1 VTVFLD
7 PRAAEESVL
16 TSPSA
21 DRELAFFSATH
32 LIDGFA
38 KKTLSP
44 VDVTQAILRRLGRLE
59 PKLNAFTLRDPE
71 GALRAAQASE
81 ARWQKGEPL
90 GLLDGVPVTIKDLF
104 LTRGWPTL
112 RGSTLTNPDQP
123 WEEDAPPVARLRE
136 TGAVLLGKTTMPEY
150 GWKAL
155 GDSPLSGITRNPW
168 NLDHTPGGSSSG
180 AAAAIAAGLG
190 PLGLG
195 TDGGGSIR
203 IPCGFTGI
211 PGLKP
216 TFGRV
221 PAYPA
226 SPFGLLAH
234 TGPMART
241 VQDCALL
248 LTILTGAD
256 GRDPYALPRDG
267 ADYRAGLEDG
277 IKGLRI
283 AYSPRL
289 GYAANVH
296 PEVAAGVERAVKA
309 FSELGAEVEAVD
321 PGFADPRAAWLT
333 LWYSGAAKALG
344 HLTAEQRKRLDP
356 GLLVHVERGERLSAV
371 DFLTADVAR
380 TDLGRHM
387 MQFHQRHDLLITP
400 SVAVPALRVGTDLS
414 DPQRDKEWIDWT
426 PFSYP
431 FNLTRQPAASVPCG
445 LTTAGLPIGLQ
456 IVGRLYEDATVLRA
470 ARAFERSYPAPRPA
484 LD

>member
-1 VTVFLD
+1 
-7 PRAAEESVL
+7 L

-21 DRELAFFSATH
+21 DRELAFLSATH

-44 VDVTQAILRRLGRLE
+44 VDVTQAILRRLERLE
-59 PKLNAFTLRDPE
+59 PKLNAFTLRNPE
-71 GALRAAQASE
+71 GALESARASE
-81 ARWQKGEPL
+81 ARWQKGEPV

-112 RGSTLTNPDQP
+112 RGSTLIDRDQP

-136 TGAVLLGKTTMPEY
+136 TGAVFLGKTTMPEF

-168 NLDHTPGGSSSG
+168 NLDCTPGGSSSG

-190 PLGLG
+190 PIGLG

-211 PGLKP
+211 PGFKP
-216 TFGRV
+216 SFGRV

-248 LTILTGAD
+248 LTVLTGAD
-256 GRDPYALPRDG
+256 DRDPYALPRDG

-277 IKGLRI
+277 VKGLRI

-289 GYAANVH
+289 GYASNVH
-296 PEVAAGVERAVKA
+296 PEVATAVERAAKA
-309 FSELGAEVEAVD
+309 FSELGAEVETVD
-321 PGFADPRAAWLT
+321 PGFADPRGAWLT

-344 HLTAEQRKRLDP
+344 HLTAEQRRRLDP
-356 GLLVHVERGERLSAV
+356 GLLVHVERGEKISAT

-380 TDLGRHM
+380 TDLGRQM
-387 MQFHQRHDLLITP
+387 NLFHLRYHLLITP

-414 DPQRDKEWIDWT
+414 DPQREKEWIDWT

-445 LTTAGLPIGLQ
+445 LTSAGLPIGLQ
-456 IVGRLYEDATVLRA
+456 IVGRLYEDALVLRA
-470 ARAFERSYPAPRPA
+470 ARAFERTYPAPRPA

>member
-1 VTVFLD
+1 M
-7 PRAAEESVL
+7 
-16 TSPSA
+16 TSASA

-32 LIDGFA
+32 LIDHFA
-38 KKTLSP
+38 KKSLSP
-44 VDVTQAILRRLGRLE
+44 VDVTQAILRRLERLE

-71 GALRAAQASE
+71 AALKAARASE
-81 ARWQKGEPL
+81 VRWQKGEPL
-90 GLLDGVPVTIKDLF
+90 GQLDGIPVTIKDLF

-112 RGSTLTNPDQP
+112 RGSTLVDRDQP

-136 TGAVLLGKTTMPEY
+136 TGAVFLGKTTMPEY

-155 GDSPLSGITRNPW
+155 GDSPLSGISRNPW
-168 NLDHTPGGSSSG
+168 SLEHTPGGSSTG
-180 AAAAIAAGLG
+180 TAAAVAAGLG
-190 PLGLG
+190 PMGLG

-203 IPCGFTGI
+203 IPCSFTGT

-226 SPFGLLAH
+226 SAFGLLAH

-248 LTILTGAD
+248 MNVLTGAD
-256 GRDPYALPRDG
+256 IRDPYALPRDG
-267 ADYRAGLEDG
+267 TDYRAGLEDG
-277 IKGLRI
+277 VKGLRI
-283 AYSPRL
+283 AYSATL
-289 GYAANVH
+289 GYAGNVH
-296 PEVAAGVERAVKA
+296 KEVAAAVERAAKT
-309 FSELGAEVEAVD
+309 FSELGAEVDAVD
-321 PGFADPRAAWLT
+321 PGFTDPRAAWLT

-344 HLTAEQRKRLDP
+344 HLNAEQRKRLDP
-356 GLLVHVERGERLSAV
+356 GLLVHVERGEKLSAM
-371 DFLTADVAR
+371 DFLTADIAR

-387 MQFHQRHDLLITP
+387 NIFHQRYDLLITP
-400 SVAVPALRVGTDLS
+400 STAVPALKVGTDVN
-414 DPQRDKEWIDWT
+414 DPAREKEWIDWT

-445 LTTAGLPIGLQ
+445 LTSAGLPIGLQ
-456 IVGRLYEDATVLRA
+456 IVGRLYSDALVLRA
-470 ARAFERSYPAPRPA
+470 ARAFERTYPAPRPA

>member
-1 VTVFLD
+1 M
-7 PRAAEESVL
+7 
-16 TSPSA
+16 TSASA

-38 KKTLSP
+38 KKSLSP
-44 VDVTQAILRRLGRLE
+44 VDVTQAILRRLERLE

-71 GALRAAQASE
+71 GALKAARASE

-112 RGSTLTNPDQP
+112 RGSTLTDRDQP

-136 TGAVLLGKTTMPEY
+136 TGAVFLGKTTMPEF

-155 GDSPLSGITRNPW
+155 GDSPLSGISRNPW
-168 NLDHTPGGSSSG
+168 NLEHTPGGSSTG

-190 PLGLG
+190 PMGLG

-203 IPCGFTGI
+203 IPCSFTGT

-248 LTILTGAD
+248 MNVLTGAD
-256 GRDPYALPRDG
+256 VRDPYALPRDG
-267 ADYRAGLEDG
+267 VDYRTGIEDG

-283 AYSPRL
+283 AYSATL
-289 GYAANVH
+289 GYAGNVH
-296 PEVAAGVERAVKA
+296 KEVAAAVERAAKT
-309 FSELGAEVEAVD
+309 FSELGAEVDAVD

-344 HLTAEQRKRLDP
+344 HLNAAQRKRLDP
-356 GLLVHVERGERLSAV
+356 GLLVHVERGEKLSAT

-387 MQFHQRHDLLITP
+387 NIFHQRYDLLITP
-400 SVAVPALRVGTDLS
+400 STAVPALKVGTDVN
-414 DPQRDKEWIDWT
+414 DPAREKEWIDWT

-445 LTTAGLPIGLQ
+445 LTSAGLPIGLQ
-456 IVGRLYEDATVLRA
+456 IVGRLYADAQVLRA
-470 ARAFERSYPAPRPA
+470 ARAFERRYPAPRPA

>member
-1 VTVFLD
+1 M
-7 PRAAEESVL
+7 

-21 DRELAFFSATH
+21 DRELAFLSATQ

-38 KKTLSP
+38 KKSLSP
-44 VDVTQAILRRLGRLE
+44 VDVTQATLRRLERLE

-71 GALRAAQASE
+71 GALKSARASE
-81 ARWQKGEPL
+81 ARWQKGAPM

-112 RGSTLTNPDQP
+112 RGSTLTDPNQP

-136 TGAVLLGKTTMPEY
+136 TGAVILGKTTMPEF

-190 PLGLG
+190 PMGLG

-203 IPCGFTGI
+203 IPCSFSGI
-211 PGLKP
+211 PGHKP

-221 PAYPA
+221 PAYPP
-226 SPFGLLAH
+226 SPFGMLAH

-248 LTILTGAD
+248 LTVLCGAD
-256 GRDPYALPRDG
+256 DRDHYALPRDG
-267 ADYRAGLEDG
+267 ADYRAGLEEG
-277 IKGLRI
+277 VKGLRI

-289 GYAANVH
+289 GFANNVH
-296 PEVAAGVERAVKA
+296 PEIAAAVERAAKT
-309 FSELGAEVEAVD
+309 FSELGAEVETAD
-321 PGFADPRAAWLT
+321 PGFGDPRAAWLT

-344 HLTAEQRKRLDP
+344 HLTPDQRKRLDP
-356 GLLVHVERGERLSAV
+356 GLLVHVERGEKLSAT

-380 TDLGRHM
+380 TDLGRQM
-387 MQFHQRHDLLITP
+387 KLFHRRYDLLITP

-414 DPQRDKEWIDWT
+414 DPVREKEWIDWT

-431 FNLTRQPAASVPCG
+431 FNLTRQPASSVPCG

-456 IVGRLYEDATVLRA
+456 IVGRLYEDALVLRA
-470 ARAFERSYPAPRPA
+470 ARAFERTYPAPRPA

>member
-1 VTVFLD
+1 
-7 PRAAEESVL
+7 L

-21 DRELAFFSATH
+21 DRELAFFSATQ

-44 VDVTQAILRRLGRLE
+44 VDVIQAIERRIERLE
-59 PKLNAFTLRDPE
+59 PKLNAFVLRDPE
-71 GALRAAQASE
+71 GALKAARASE

-112 RGSTLTNPDQP
+112 RGSTLIDRDQP

-136 TGAVLLGKTTMPEY
+136 TGAVFLGKTTMPEF

-155 GDSPLSGITRNPW
+155 GDSPQSGITRNPW
-168 NLDHTPGGSSSG
+168 SLEHTPGGSSSG
-180 AAAAIAAGLG
+180 AAAALAAGLG

-216 TFGRV
+216 SFGRV
-221 PAYPA
+221 PAYPP
-226 SPFGLLAH
+226 SPFGMLAH

-248 LTILTGAD
+248 LTVLTGAD
-256 GRDPYALPRDG
+256 ERDPYALPRDG
-267 ADYRAGLEDG
+267 ADYRRGLEDG
-277 IKGLRI
+277 VKGLRV

-289 GYAANVH
+289 GYAASVH
-296 PEVAAGVERAVKA
+296 AEVAAAVERAAKA
-309 FSELGAEVEAVD
+309 FSELGAEVDTVD
-321 PGFADPRAAWLT
+321 PGFADPRGAWLT
-333 LWYSGAAKALG
+333 LWYSGAAKALA
-344 HLTAEQRKRLDP
+344 HLTPEQRKRLDP
-356 GLLVHVERGERLSAV
+356 GLLIHVERGEKLSAV

-387 MQFHQRHDLLITP
+387 KLFHRRYDLLITP
-400 SVAVPALRVGTDLS
+400 SVAVPALKVGTDLS
-414 DPQRDKEWIDWT
+414 DPRREKEWIDWT

-445 LTTAGLPIGLQ
+445 LTSSGLPIGLH

-470 ARAFERSYPAPRPA
+470 ARAFERTSPAPRPA

>member
-1 VTVFLD
+1 M
-7 PRAAEESVL
+7 
-16 TSPSA
+16 TSASA

-32 LIDGFA
+32 LIDSFA
-38 KKTLSP
+38 KKSLSP
-44 VDVTQAILRRLGRLE
+44 VDVTQAILRRLERLE

-71 GALRAAQASE
+71 GALKAARASE
-81 ARWQKGEPL
+81 VRWQKGEPL

-112 RGSTLTNPDQP
+112 RGSTLVDRDQP

-136 TGAVLLGKTTMPEY
+136 TGAVFLGKTTMPEY

-155 GDSPLSGITRNPW
+155 GDSPLSGISRNPW
-168 NLDHTPGGSSSG
+168 NLEHTPGGSSTG
-180 AAAAIAAGLG
+180 TAAAVAAGLG
-190 PLGLG
+190 PMGLG

-203 IPCGFTGI
+203 IPCSFTGT

-226 SPFGLLAH
+226 SAFGLLAH

-248 LTILTGAD
+248 LNVLTGAD
-256 GRDPYALPRDG
+256 VRDPYALPRDG

-283 AYSPRL
+283 AYSATL
-289 GYAANVH
+289 GYAGNVH
-296 PEVAAGVERAVKA
+296 KEVAAAVERAAKA
-309 FSELGAEVEAVD
+309 FSELGAEVDAID

-344 HLTAEQRKRLDP
+344 HLDAAQRKRLDP
-356 GLLVHVERGERLSAV
+356 GLLVHVERGEKLSAM
-371 DFLTADVAR
+371 DFLIADIAR
-380 TDLGRHM
+380 TDLGRQM
-387 MQFHQRHDLLITP
+387 NIFHQRYDLLITP
-400 SVAVPALRVGTDLS
+400 STAVPALKVGTDVN
-414 DPQRDKEWIDWT
+414 DPAREKEWIDWT

-445 LTTAGLPIGLQ
+445 LTSAGLPIGLQ
-456 IVGRLYEDATVLRA
+456 IVGPLYADALVLRA

>member
-1 VTVFLD
+1 M
-7 PRAAEESVL
+7 

-21 DRELAFFSATH
+21 DRELAFLSATH
-32 LIDGFA
+32 LIDGFG

-44 VDVTQAILRRLGRLE
+44 VEVTQAILRRIERLE
-59 PKLNAFTLRDPE
+59 PRLNAFVLRDPE
-71 GALRAAQASE
+71 GALKSARASE
-81 ARWQKGEPL
+81 ARWHKGEPL

-112 RGSTLTNPDQP
+112 RGSTLVNPDQP

-155 GDSPLSGITRNPW
+155 GDSPQSGVTRNPW
-168 NLDHTPGGSSSG
+168 SLEHTPGGSSSG
-180 AAAAIAAGLG
+180 TASAIAAGLG

-221 PAYPA
+221 PAYPP
-226 SPFGLLAH
+226 SPFGMLAH

-248 LTILTGAD
+248 LTVLTGAD
-256 GRDPYALPRDG
+256 ARDPYALPRDG

-277 IKGLRI
+277 VKGLRI

-296 PEVAAGVERAVKA
+296 AEVAAEVERAAKA
-309 FSELGAEVEAVD
+309 FSELGAEVETVD
-321 PGFADPRAAWLT
+321 PGFSDPRTAWLT

-344 HLTAEQRKRLDP
+344 HLTVEQRKRLDP
-356 GLLVHVERGERLSAV
+356 GLLVHVKRGERLSAI
-371 DFLTADVAR
+371 DFLTADIAR
-380 TDLGRHM
+380 TDLGRNM
-387 MQFHQRHDLLITP
+387 NLFHRRYDLLITP
-400 SVAVPALRVGTDLS
+400 SVAVPALRVGTDLT
-414 DPQRDKEWIDWT
+414 DPSREKEWIDWT

-445 LTTAGLPIGLQ
+445 LTSSGLPIGLQ
-456 IVGRLYEDATVLRA
+456 IVGPLYEDAMVLRA